1 MNRVRRSATPLASA
15 SPLCQ
20 RARALARGRLEEVEK
35 EGWGSGLWI
44 HPDARA
50 AWNAAAGL

>member
-1 MNRVRRSATPLASA
+1 MPKASGGG
-15 SPLCQ
+15 
-20 RARALARGRLEEVEK
+20 RKTRKERLEEVEK